1 MIGNVIQCNMFLRQT
16 FAILKKKM
24 IGSSEFINIVSPRH
38 RVVEGFTL
46 NPNILTI
53 ILADL
58 NIILFST
65 YISAPQFHL
74 LSSLV

>member
-74 LSSLV
+74 LCSLV